1 MEIIMSY
8 EQLEYGVI
16 GVGSSGKTIII
27 EEKKFAP
34 GIWAGV
40 EDIPIEIRDP
50 TGEIVKGSAK
60 IVGVNLDNRIL
71 TLDSEIPTM
80 NVGDIICYKE
90 SYDN

>member
-1 MEIIMSY
+1 MFY
-8 EQLEYGVI
+8 EQLEYGVFE
-16 GVGSSGKTIII
+16 VGSSGKTIVI

-34 GIWAGV
+34 GIWADV
-40 EDIPIEIRDP
+40 KNIPIEVRDP
-50 TGEIVKGSAK
+50 KGVIVKGLTK
-60 IVGVNLDNRIL
+60 IIGVNLDNRIL